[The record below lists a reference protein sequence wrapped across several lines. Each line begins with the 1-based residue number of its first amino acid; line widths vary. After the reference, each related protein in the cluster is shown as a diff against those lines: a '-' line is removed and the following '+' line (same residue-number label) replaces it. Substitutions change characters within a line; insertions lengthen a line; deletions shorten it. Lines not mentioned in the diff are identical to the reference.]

1 MDLTTLTSFFMWC
14 TILNVGLLILW
25 ALIWLTMP
33 DLVYRIHTRWFDIS
47 RQNFELVFY
56 CFMGVFKVFFLI
68 FCLVPWLALLIL
80 G

>member
-56 CFMGVFKVFFLI
+56 CFMGVLKVFFLI